1 MTSLKGTSRYETNL
15 ESSSLCETSLKG
27 TSLCETSLKGTS
39 HRETDL
45 RNCET
50 NEYKEKAKVFLER
63 QLKEYETRI
72 RKLKKKRKVVKALF
86 TILII
91 ISITSST
98 ACAALAGFIAPPFI
112 IPTLSA
118 AAGLSTAFSVKF
130 NLQGKK
136 AELNKTIDKFG
147 KIKQKIDYVVS
158 CNGNFTEAEYEQ
170 VILEVFS

>member
-1 MTSLKGTSRYETNL
+1 MTL
-15 ESSSLCETSLKG
+15 
-27 TSLCETSLKGTS
+27 
-39 HRETDL
+39 H
-45 RNCET
+45 ET

-63 QLKEYETRI
+63 QLNEYEMRI
-72 RKLKKKRKVVKALF
+72 KKLKKKRKFVKALF
-86 TILII
+86 TVLII

-98 ACAALAGFIAPPFI
+98 ACAALAGFAAPPLI
-112 IPTLSA
+112 IPALSA

-136 AELNKTIDKFG
+136 AELNETVDMCG

-158 CNGNFTEAEYEQ
+158 CNGNFTEAEYKQ